1 MSGNLYMV
9 VEHFRDGDAV
19 PVYRR
24 FREQGRLAPEGLR
37 YVCSWVDTDLER
49 CYQVMETEDPTLLEE
64 WMARWADIVD
74 FEVHGVITSEEAARK
89 IAPRLEVMEAGGNS
103 PAP

>member
-1 MSGNLYMV
+1 
-9 VEHFRDGDAV
+9 
-19 PVYRR
+19 
-24 FREQGRLAPEGLR
+24 
-37 YVCSWVDTDLER
+37 
-49 CYQVMETEDPTLLEE
+49 
-64 WMARWADIVD
+64 MARWADIVD